1 MLIKPKFN
9 CSSINSQDRESLLE
23 NDEIVEA
30 QQKDRVK
37 KARTR
42 SRFLTVLLM
51 LTTLLGISLLTFS
64 ILVLVTESTAGRTS
78 EAKDGNISIVITST
92 TPISNSIHQPISDED
107 KDATPLIVTEEEEEK
122 HVITNVYIDPLTDGD
137 DAYETFTDDTE
148 NNDMGSAIDD
158 SSYYDESS
166 GDKTEY
172 EYGYE
177 TYSSGSAGYYHYHD
191 DDIDLSYLETV
202 RENVYP
208 YHMDEVVLSE
218 NLTDDDAYNFYKNIF
233 Y

>member
-23 NDEIVEA
+23 NDKEVEA

-64 ILVLVTESTAGRTS
+64 ILVLVTELTSGRTS

-92 TPISNSIHQPISDED
+92 TTVPNSIHQPISDED
-107 KDATPLIVTEEEEEK
+107 KDATPLIVTEEEK
-122 HVITNVYIDPLTDGD
+122 HVITNVYINPLTDGD
-137 DAYETFTDDTE
+137 DAHETFTDDTE

-191 DDIDLSYLETV
+191 DDIDLSHL
-202 RENVYP
+202 
-208 YHMDEVVLSE
+208 
-218 NLTDDDAYNFYKNIF
+218 
-233 Y
+233 